1 MDSLTNSIT
10 QQTTATC
17 VTTNMYTNT
26 YGTTTNDYWISDRT
40 NIWTNPYQ
48 LNQHECY
55 IIDGQIISQK
65 TIEKDNNKMNNN
77 FNFGAYQGNNLRMS
91 LYGTAVKNN
100 AGKWVAYDKTT
111 KSLMDVDV
119 FNFDID
125 STKAFYKI
133 PKAIDKVQ
141 EGDIVLHNNKI
152 VFIESIRE
160 DNKFDVIDPVEGSF
174 ITILPLLSPF
184 GYNYLTVIISLLD
197 CMPEADEK
205 NPFGGLLPIL
215 LSNNNNIGL
224 PLILMQNQNIKDI
237 DPMLLMLAFGNN
249 QNGLSAYFMLQKI
262 LEQNKKE

>member
-48 LNQHECY
+48 LDQHECY

-100 AGKWVAYDKTT
+100 AGKWVYELFTG
-111 KSLMDVDV
+111 
-119 FNFDID
+119 D
-125 STKAFYKI
+125 STRVNCAKI
-133 PKAIDKVQ
+133 AYYLNTDDK
-141 EGDIVLHNNKI
+141 K
-152 VFIESIRE
+152 IESNTCQRA
-160 DNKFDVIDPVEGSF
+160 KFYSNTCLFDHGNEFVIKKKMFS
-174 ITILPLLSPF
+174 
-184 GYNYLTVIISLLD
+184 NNHKVIIAQDGDMKSII
-197 CMPEADEK
+197 
-205 NPFGGLLPIL
+205 F
-215 LSNNNNIGL
+215 
-224 PLILMQNQNIKDI
+224 
-237 DPMLLMLAFGNN
+237 
-249 QNGLSAYFMLQKI
+249 
-262 LEQNKKE
+262 